1 MLAQGI
7 RAPQFFYRRMA
18 SSVQPALAGLRSG
31 ARKMLWPV
39 PARLRQRH
47 LSPGECAMQGIEIA
61 CRQHYYQGW
70 RGEEHYSR
78 EAFQKDLRDNVWQ
91 RLESDREK
99 VIPWIDAA
107 MPLEGKRVLEI
118 GCGTGSSTVA
128 LAEQGARVTGIDIE
142 EEALV
147 VARERCTAYG
157 LQAEFRALNA
167 QSLSGNFARGEFDLI
182 IFFACLEH
190 MTIAERL
197 RALADAWDLL
207 PENGM
212 LSVVETPNR
221 LWYYDDHTSWLN
233 FYHWLPDELA
243 FHYSRFSPRENFKGM
258 YREYDAKSQEHFL
271 RRGRGMSFHEF
282 DVAIM
287 PAKSLKVVSSLSS
300 YRGLRHRIRQ
310 SGTDRAYKAM
320 LRRLFPGLHEG
331 FFDSDLYLILRKD

>member
-1 MLAQGI
+1 MLAQTI
-7 RAPQFFYRRMA
+7 RAPHFFYRRMA
-18 SSVQPALAGLRSG
+18 SSVRPAVAGLRNS
-31 ARKMLWPV
+31 ARKMLWPI
-39 PARLRQRH
+39 PAHLRKRH
-47 LSPGECAMQGIEIA
+47 IRPMEATMQAVESA

-78 EAFQKDLRDNVWQ
+78 EAFQKDLRDNVRQ

-142 EEALV
+142 EGALA
-147 VARERCTAYG
+147 VARERCKAYG
-157 LQAEFRALNA
+157 LQAELRALNA

-197 RALADAWDLL
+197 HALADAWDLL
-207 PENGM
+207 PRNGI

-243 FHYSRFSPRENFKGM
+243 FHYSRFSPRENFKEI

-287 PAKSLKVVSSLSS
+287 PANRLKVVSSLSS
-300 YRGLRHRIRQ
+300 YRGLRHTIRQ
-310 SGTDRAYKAM
+310 SRTDRGYKAM

-331 FFDSDLYLILRKD
+331 FFDSDLYLILRKE